1 MTEQALAAKGL
12 VRDAVKARVKVEAKW
27 ADHLQLDRAEIVFVR
42 TVEQRSLMLSGNRVT
57 QETAPNAG
65 LK

>member
-1 MTEQALAAKGL
+1 MTEQALAAKGP

-42 TVEQRSLMLSGNRVT
+42 TVE
-57 QETAPNAG
+57 
-65 LK
+65 